1 MWQTLPHFYRLYYC
15 AYLLCSLSR
24 NRSLCLCFASV
35 SLSFVFICGLLLFVR
50 GDYDYCLLLVNT
62 PHSPYCSAS
71 FPLSYLLVD
80 YDNLVSVASKCCDIS
95 SFSHLCRLCSAH
107 LISSPLQQHA
117 TNITVISRSLTVSL
131 LLSKFPSTN
140 VFHKISNVA
149 KQKHMAEQRAV
160 PTSG

>member
-1 MWQTLPHFYRLYYC
+1 MLISTVYIIVLIYC
-15 AYLLCSLSR
+15 AR
-24 NRSLCLCFASV
+24 FPEIARCLCFASV

-95 SFSHLCRLCSAH
+95 SFSHLCRLCPAH